1 MKTEIPLWCCPDFFF
16 PGENRWTAHVV
27 SEGLLNGLGVLTLDI
42 PPDSSLFRVA
52 HEVFTQ
58 TPTAIHRSPTHHFTD
73 CFVLV
78 LKCISMAHNTFN
90 VDFDL
95 PEVATNTPTKPR
107 IHMASEAICV
117 ACEG

>member
-1 MKTEIPLWCCPDFFF
+1 
-16 PGENRWTAHVV
+16 
-27 SEGLLNGLGVLTLDI
+27 
-42 PPDSSLFRVA
+42 
-52 HEVFTQ
+52 
-58 TPTAIHRSPTHHFTD
+58 
-73 CFVLV
+73 
-78 LKCISMAHNTFN
+78 MAHTTLN